1 VFADDVSVTALW
13 RDVQAL
19 ADLKAEPTRVEHRP
33 TADHSVIRQAAQL
46 PSHVRQYVHYTYTRN
61 IVIMLN
67 SHRPPDTTRRS
78 CLCRV
83 WRCEL
88 SRPDRPTSTFCVGVR
103 PAVASAV
110 PAPPDTLRR

>member
-1 VFADDVSVTALW
+1 MFADDVSVTALW

-19 ADLKAEPTRVEHRP
+19 ADLKAESTRVEHRP

-67 SHRPPDTTRRS
+67 SHRHTRHDETVLSMS
-78 CLCRV
+78 CLA

-88 SRPDRPTSTFCVGVR
+88 AFNQTHLCLTPT
-103 PAVASAV
+103 
-110 PAPPDTLRR
+110 TLV